1 MQNWSIFAV
10 LVAGILPVVCAGIAK
25 AGLKSYDNHD
35 PRACLQQVTGYRA
48 RANAAQANSF
58 EAFPFFAAGVALAL
72 WAQVD
77 AVLLNVLAWLVVLTR
92 VAYIYCYVTDRAT
105 LRSLIWMLGFF
116 ASASLY
122 VLAGLR

>member
-1 MQNWSIFAV
+1 M
-10 LVAGILPVVCAGIAK
+10 
-25 AGLKSYDNHD
+25 
-35 PRACLQQVTGYRA
+35 
-48 RANAAQANSF
+48 
-58 EAFPFFAAGVALAL
+58 
-72 WAQVD
+72 
-77 AVLLNVLAWLVVLTR
+77 LAWLVVLTR